1 MTPNGFEV
9 LQVRETSMWKLLSTA
24 TLATM
29 LALASAFAASDP
41 NRIVT
46 AVDPAAGT
54 FSCQA
59 KVGEPVYTYRTTA
72 GTVFRVSGERVKLR
86 YLWQKGSLSDVK
98 VGETVTVQYH
108 LRGSERIADR
118 VAIYPKR

>member
-1 MTPNGFEV
+1 
-9 LQVRETSMWKLLSTA
+9 MWKTLMTT
-24 TLATM
+24 TLA
-29 LALASAFAASDP
+29 ALLTFAPAFAAFDP

-46 AVDPAAGT
+46 AVDRAAGT

-59 KVGEPVYTYRTTA
+59 KAGETPSTYLTTA
-72 GTVFRVSGERVKLR
+72 KTVFRVSGQRVKLR
-86 YLWQKGSLSDVK
+86 YLWQKGSLSDVT

-108 LRGSERIADR
+108 LHAGERIADR